1 MAKIIAVEDGLS
13 DLKEILKLNGYQ
25 VVSPGKNNNA
35 DAVVVTGMDNNT
47 MDIQNITTKAPVIDA
62 SGYTTDQILSRIREL
77 Y

>member
-1 MAKIIAVEDGLS
+1 MAKIIAVEDGLP

-35 DAVVVTGMDNNT
+35 DAVVVTGMDNNI

-77 Y
+77 